1 MKKLFLTLGLFCFIY
16 FGAFAVQNI
25 TSSTFGVEIADFDK
39 DPTKDGDK
47 KTTDKQEV
55 KKDANTVV
63 VGDSRSDC
71 KAKANCSTQKS
82 CCKSQSNC
90 HPKGGSNYKK
100 EDPDKK

>member
-1 MKKLFLTLGLFCFIY
+1 MKKLFLTLGLVCFIY
-16 FGAFAVQNI
+16 FGALSVQYI
-25 TSSTFGVEIADFDK
+25 TSSTFGVEIVDFDK

-63 VGDSRSDC
+63 VGDSQSNC
-71 KAKANCSTQKS
+71 KSKTNCNAKYS
-82 CCKSQSNC
+82 CCKSKTSC
-90 HPKGGSNYKK
+90 HPKTGSSDKK